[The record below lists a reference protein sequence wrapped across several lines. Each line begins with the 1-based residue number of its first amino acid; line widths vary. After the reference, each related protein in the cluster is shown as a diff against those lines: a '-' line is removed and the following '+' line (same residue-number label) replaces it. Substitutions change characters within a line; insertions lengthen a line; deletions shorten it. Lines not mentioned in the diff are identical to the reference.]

1 MRASLVALTLA
12 AALGAVAQTA
22 PAQHPAAS
30 LPPPPP
36 RRQGAVHYGKW
47 LTAGAAAALTV
58 LAAREHSSSR
68 RAWDELL
75 AICRS
80 TDNACARGGDGRY
93 VRADAEALYQRSVY
107 YDRRANRRLLGA
119 QGSLLATAA
128 LFILDLRGR
137 TSGPGNIPF
146 SPLEVGVEPATG
158 AARVGLSFS
167 F

>member
-12 AALGAVAQTA
+12 AALAAPRPA
-22 PAQHPAAS
+22 PAQQAAG
-30 LPPPPP
+30 P
-36 RRQGAVHYGKW
+36 RRQNAVHYGKW

-146 SPLEVGVEPATG
+146 SPLRVTVQPTSDGAAVGV
-158 AARVGLSFS
+158 RVSF
-167 F
+167 